1 MKCET
6 CQKNISELID
16 NELSDNDGANIYGH
30 LSECGTCR
38 VFFRSCLKIK
48 DSIQTMSYDSLH
60 ESAQEQAGWLKR
72 YLRVPLPA
80 AAVFIVLM
88 IAGLFGTSLNFFQD
102 RESVDVGHQQIIYI
116 SEHPEIEVRFLT
128 NDEEQTIW

>member
-1 MKCET
+1 MNCET
-6 CQKNISELID
+6 YQKHISQLID
-16 NELSDNDGANIYGH
+16 NELSDNDGVNVYDH
-30 LSECGTCR
+30 LSECETCR

-48 DSIQTMSYDSLH
+48 DSIQTMSHDGLH
-60 ESAQEQAGWLKR
+60 ESAHEQASWLKR

-80 AAVFIVLM
+80 AAVFIVVM
-88 IAGLFGTSLNFFQD
+88 IAGMFGTSLNFFQD
-102 RESVDVGHQQIIYI
+102 REPVDVEHQQIIYI